1 MHPRGKCMLAAI
13 AATATLTLSAC
24 GGAALAS
31 VRQPAAQQPAAL
43 PSSGPATFTPVTVA
57 PMGTAPAPFPGTD
70 GRYHLVYEYELTNT
84 KAAPATI
91 ERADVLDAGASGRVL
106 ASWSGKALLGQLR
119 TLLPAPATSAVI
131 EPDVSRLLFVE
142 LSFPSRSALPA
153 AVTLH
158 LQLRAAANPGTSTP
172 TPMQYTAGRIT
183 ISPAALPV
191 ISPPLA
197 GKGWIVGNG
206 CCNNLIT
213 HRGSFQSIDGG
224 LYDGQRFAID
234 YMRLNAAGELVSGDT
249 HKESSYVDY
258 GASVLAVANA
268 TVVSTANNLPN
279 QPPGTLPDP
288 GSFNTVEEVDG
299 NQVTLSLGH
308 GLYAFYAHLIEGSVT
323 VHRGER
329 VHVGEVIGK
338 LGNSG
343 NTTAPHLHF
352 QITNGPVPL
361 GSEGVPYVIA
371 GLGLAGQINIAKW
384 EASDDVVGVWA
395 PGWTRNKVTPQNGRF
410 PLNVNIVDFPQT

>member
-1 MHPRGKCMLAAI
+1 MPPRARAHPPEKTMHPRGKCMLAAI
-13 AATATLTLSAC
+13 AATATPTPSAC
-24 GGAALAS
+24 GAAALAS

-206 CCNNLIT
+206 GCNNLIT
-213 HRGSFQSIDGG
+213 HRGSFQSI
-224 LYDGQRFAID
+224 
-234 YMRLNAAGELVSGDT
+234 AG
-249 HKESSYVDY
+249 
-258 GASVLAVANA
+258 
-268 TVVSTANNLPN
+268 
-279 QPPGTLPDP
+279 
-288 GSFNTVEEVDG
+288 
-299 NQVTLSLGH
+299 
-308 GLYAFYAHLIEGSVT
+308 
-323 VHRGER
+323 
-329 VHVGEVIGK
+329 
-338 LGNSG
+338 
-343 NTTAPHLHF
+343 
-352 QITNGPVPL
+352 
-361 GSEGVPYVIA
+361 
-371 GLGLAGQINIAKW
+371 
-384 EASDDVVGVWA
+384 
-395 PGWTRNKVTPQNGRF
+395 
-410 PLNVNIVDFPQT
+410 